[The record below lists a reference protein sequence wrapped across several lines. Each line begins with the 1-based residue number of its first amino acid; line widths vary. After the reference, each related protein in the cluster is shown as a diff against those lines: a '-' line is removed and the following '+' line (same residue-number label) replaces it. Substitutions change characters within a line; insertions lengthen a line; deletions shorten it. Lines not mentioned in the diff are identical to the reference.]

1 MKPPLK
7 VGILLFAIVVVLL
20 IFWISIHDAFNAR
33 RQGGPITGSLARRL
47 RRFSVPSAARSKPNP
62 FTAAPELMT
71 EARHHFADHCAICHA
86 NDGSGNTVIGR
97 NLNPPAPDMK
107 LMPTQSMSDGE
118 LYYVIHNGIRF
129 TGMPAWGES
138 DPDNDSWKLVLF
150 IRHLPNV
157 TPEEIQD
164 MEKYN
169 PKSEADRAEE
179 QEEEDF
185 LNGKPVSPPAAHT
198 HQ

>member
-7 VGILLFAIVVVLL
+7 VGILLFAVVIVLL
-20 IFWISIHDAFNAR
+20 IFWVSIQDVFNAR
-33 RQGGPITGSLARRL
+33 HQGGLFTASLARRV
-47 RRFSVPSAARSKPNP
+47 RRLSVPSAARSKPNP
-62 FTAAPELMT
+62 LTATPELMT
-71 EARHHFADHCAICHA
+71 EARRHFADHCAVCHA

-107 LMPTQSMSDGE
+107 LAPTQSMSDGE

-138 DPDNDSWKLVLF
+138 DPDDDSWKLVLF
-150 IRHLPNV
+150 IRHLPDIP
-157 TPEEIQD
+157 PEEIQD

-179 QEEEDF
+179 QGEEDF
-185 LNGKPVSPPAAHT
+185 LKGKPVSPPAADT
-198 HQ
+198 HR